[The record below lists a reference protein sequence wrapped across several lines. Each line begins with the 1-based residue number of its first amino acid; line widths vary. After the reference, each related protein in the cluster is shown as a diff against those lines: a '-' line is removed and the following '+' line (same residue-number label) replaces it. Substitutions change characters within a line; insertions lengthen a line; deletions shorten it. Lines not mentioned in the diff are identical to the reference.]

1 MIYFSE
7 NLNYLDPGTGSLL
20 FQILA
25 AAAVSIGVYYRII
38 LNFFKSKFKKKDNSS

>member
-7 NLNYLDPGTGSLL
+7 NLNYLDPGTGSFL

-25 AAAVSIGVYYRII
+25 AVAVSIGIYFRII